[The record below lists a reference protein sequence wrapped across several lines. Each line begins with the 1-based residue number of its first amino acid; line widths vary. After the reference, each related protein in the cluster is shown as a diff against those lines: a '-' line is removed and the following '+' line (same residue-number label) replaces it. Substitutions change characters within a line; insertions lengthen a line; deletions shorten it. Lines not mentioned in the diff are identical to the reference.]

1 MEEGDYPMMEPVCE
15 VNEKG
20 TSGKNDGNEVEE
32 EGSSPPLDLD
42 PNGVIEADEETLIYA
57 EEDWQDPEQM
67 EVPKNLEPD
76 LPFTIQT
83 QQSDR
88 TRLTK
93 KYKTYGDYFVVDR
106 IDLKKIVEE
115 VACLEEITVSQDI
128 DIVDDRHSGR
138 HSGRGDRHSG
148 PGVDR

>member
-20 TSGKNDGNEVEE
+20 TRGKNDGNEVEE
-32 EGSSPPLDLD
+32 ELDLD
-42 PNGVIEADEETLIYA
+42 PNGVIEADEEILIYA

-106 IDLKKIVEE
+106 IDLKKTVEE
-115 VACLEEITVSQDI
+115 VACPEEITVSQDI
-128 DIVDDRHSGR
+128 DIVDDCHSGR

-148 PGVDR
+148 RGVDG